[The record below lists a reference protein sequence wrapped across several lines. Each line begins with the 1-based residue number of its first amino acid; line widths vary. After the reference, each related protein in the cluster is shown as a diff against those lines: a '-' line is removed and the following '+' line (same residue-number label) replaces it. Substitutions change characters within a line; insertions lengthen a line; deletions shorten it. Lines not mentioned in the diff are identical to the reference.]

1 MNTATITATATGLT
15 IRIGQTFLSV
25 RRNAAT
31 KDVETHH
38 NLEGAN
44 ISAGLSI
51 QRTVRQIMKANSR
64 ASYEQRFA
72 KAAKMLVDANT
83 KTYRTISNHLT
94 NSWAAISEG

>member
-1 MNTATITATATGLT
+1 MNATITATPTGLT

-38 NLEGAN
+38 NLEGSNMKAV
-44 ISAGLSI
+44 LSI
-51 QRTVRQIMKANSR
+51 SKTIRQIMNANSR

-72 KAAKMLVDANT
+72 KANKMLVDANT
-83 KTYRTISNHLT
+83 KTYKTIANHLQT
-94 NSWAAISEG
+94 SWSAICEG

>member
-1 MNTATITATATGLT
+1 MTTITTTPTGLT

-44 ISAGLSI
+44 VKAGLGISKTI
-51 QRTVRQIMKANSR
+51 RQIMKANGR
-64 ASYEQRFA
+64 ASYEQRFT
-72 KAAKMLVDANT
+72 KVGKLLKDANA
-83 KTYRTISNHLT
+83 KSYRTISNHLE
-94 NSWAAISEG
+94 NSWTEISEG